1 MILVLGNIALLIIGI
16 VLLIIGRRYDI
27 KHEDEHR
34 YRDVICK
41 KTIAGLIFTIFNG
54 FFAIVFTLV
63 ALVAHTTYNQDQKR
77 IELEEE
83 RTAIIRELSREEQDI
98 LLQGIKDAQD
108 FNTKIRYHQRS
119 LNSPTYNWITSPVW
133 VEFETIEY

>member
-27 KHEDEHR
+27 KHEDDHR
-34 YRDVICK
+34 YIYGRCK
-41 KTIAGLIFTIFNG
+41 RTIAGLIFTIFNG

-83 RTAIIRELSREEQDI
+83 RTAIIQELSREDDI
-98 LLQGIKDAQD
+98 LLKGIEDAKG

-119 LNSPTYNWITSPVW
+119 LNSPTWNWITSPVW